1 MDNNLKNKLH
11 EELKRFNN
19 IGNYVKNLEEQI
31 VLGTGRSSGF
41 VEKQGNSPRVIQF
54 AQRQEMG
61 EQEEVAPE
69 EELAVGDEEVADEEL
84 AAVGDEEVAAVG
96 DEEVAVGDEAV
107 GAEEEGD
114 AAVEDELAVA
124 DTGDTDTEDT
134 VEVDVTDLVDKQK
147 EIETAVK
154 SSEENISGANDKLSS
169 LLDKLDEL
177 EGTLADMDSQLS
189 KIETLEKKI
198 EQFRPRT
205 AREKVEQRKD
215 FDSGPYNTSLS
226 DFWQEG
232 QERFKKQGKEEYVLT
247 PDEAKDYSETDIQ
260 QSFNPPS

>member
-69 EELAVGDEEVADEEL
+69 EELAVGDEEVADEE
-84 AAVGDEEVAAVG
+84 VAAVG

-154 SSEENISGANDKLSS
+154 SSEENI
-169 LLDKLDEL
+169 
-177 EGTLADMDSQLS
+177 
-189 KIETLEKKI
+189 
-198 EQFRPRT
+198 
-205 AREKVEQRKD
+205 
-215 FDSGPYNTSLS
+215 
-226 DFWQEG
+226 
-232 QERFKKQGKEEYVLT
+232 
-247 PDEAKDYSETDIQ
+247 
-260 QSFNPPS
+260 